1 MITRNLCVGGLLV
14 LGFVAAAQA
23 VEVITLRSGQVS
35 GVPGTPGGLDDTV
48 TFSTPPGSGA
58 LSASPFVAADFNAAA
73 ANQAIVIQ
81 PVGVWLPALSFDP
94 QARWIGT
101 ALLQGSPFGAP
112 GSTIY
117 RVPFTVTTVGITG
130 ASFSIGWAADDTLG
144 DQAFGGANP
153 FGAYI
158 RDAFGNVTAL
168 PPVSVGSYAA
178 ETQVLNYNVTG
189 AVSTGANELFLYNR
203 DQGFSVS
210 GLIFGAQFRIVP
222 APGAAALL
230 GLGSLVA
237 LRRRR

>member
-1 MITRNLCVGGLLV
+1 MNNRIFVAGLVV
-14 LGFVAAAQA
+14 LGAVAAAQG
-23 VEVITLRSGQVS
+23 VETITLRSGQVG
-35 GVPGTPGGLDDTV
+35 GVPGLPGGIDDTV
-48 TFSTPPGSGA
+48 TCSTPPGSGA
-58 LSASPFVAADFNAAA
+58 FSASPFTTADFNGAA
-73 ANQAIVIQ
+73 ANPAIVIQ
-81 PVGVWLPALSFDP
+81 PVGVWLPALTYDP

-101 ALLQGSPFGAP
+101 RFLQGSQYGAP

-117 RVPFTVTTVGITG
+117 RVPFNVTTVGITG
-130 ASFSIGWAADDTLG
+130 ATLDIAWAADDSLG

-168 PPVSVGSYAA
+168 PPVSVGSYAT
-178 ETQVLNYNVTG
+178 ETQVLGLNITG

-210 GLIFGAQFRIVP
+210 GLIFGATIQVVP
-222 APGAAALL
+222 APGAAALV
-230 GLGSLVA
+230 GLGSLAV

>member
-1 MITRNLCVGGLLV
+1 MNARNLCVAGVLFLGLAS
-14 LGFVAAAQA
+14 AAHA
-23 VEVITLRSGQVS
+23 VEVINLRSGQVS

-48 TFSTPPGSGA
+48 TFSTPPGSGP
-58 LSASPFVAADFNAAA
+58 LSASPFTAADFNAAA
-73 ANQAIVIQ
+73 ANQALVIQ
-81 PVGVWLPALSFDP
+81 PVGVWLPALTYDP
-94 QARWIGT
+94 LARWIGT
-101 ALLQGSPFGAP
+101 GFLPQTNFGAP

-117 RVPFTVTTVGITG
+117 RVPFNVTTVGITG
-130 ASFSIGWAADDTLG
+130 ASVSIAWAADDSLG

-153 FGAYI
+153 IGGYI

-168 PPVSVGSYAA
+168 TPVSVGSYAT

-189 AVSTGANELFLYNR
+189 AVSTGANELFFYNR

-230 GLGSLVA
+230 GLGSLVG